1 MDLLQIRQGH
11 HRHSSEVFDDTI
23 VVKYSI
29 YNKSTLNLSHPYPLK
44 LRLQQRNAYMLIVNY
59 ESMCYSF

>member
-1 MDLLQIRQGH
+1 MDLLQIHQGH
-11 HRHSSEVFDDTI
+11 TI
-23 VVKYSI
+23 LDLMKVIILQQI
-29 YNKSTLNLSHPYPLK
+29 YFNLSPTYPLK